1 MTSKENESKLISI
14 YSGNPVDSEMVKNIL
29 TEEGIS
35 ASLKNQ
41 QMGSIAPWQVSAGGF
56 EPVEVVVFE
65 SDKAKAL
72 VLIEAFKRAE

>member
-1 MTSKENESKLISI
+1 MTSKENESKLITI